1 MTDDAISRTTVI
13 FSALG
18 SSADDDD
25 DGRADEP
32 ELGREIEQRAS
43 NSRRPNADWGEEE
56 GGHLF
61 RCTRCYVIPETIF
74 SLRAM
79 LPLSPEADS
88 IIVLVLLWRVYGLQ
102 SCFTA
107 NSLIPRG
114 EVALHLGNSNV
125 LRHDTGGS
133 LSVRDPIEWPLLFLP
148 RSSAMEP
155 VRLLLSHATD
165 GGDKERIKTC
175 SGKG

>member
-1 MTDDAISRTTVI
+1 MMLLVEPLSFFPHWAHQPTTTTT
-13 FSALG
+13 
-18 SSADDDD
+18 
-25 DGRADEP
+25 DEP

-125 LRHDTGGS
+125 
-133 LSVRDPIEWPLLFLP
+133 SVRHRRVAF
-148 RSSAMEP
+148 
-155 VRLLLSHATD
+155 
-165 GGDKERIKTC
+165 C
-175 SGKG
+175 S